1 MKRLAFAVMTGVGF
15 YLHKEWRKRK
25 QLQLSES
32 NLRQSEKLLYSHF
45 KDLVDYGFE
54 LDEKKNKH
62 NYLLTITNRQ
72 NVSFTLNLR
81 PRSNLKCLLIL
92 KEADQ
97 PKMVDMNNFLE
108 ERGYQNFPIRDY
120 KSFDDYL
127 KVLSSRIKSELVE
140 GYKG

>member
-32 NLRQSEKLLYSHF
+32 NLRQSEKELYSHF

-54 LDEKKNKH
+54 LDEKRNKQSYALH
-62 NYLLTITNRQ
+62 ITNRQ
-72 NVSFTLNLR
+72 NVTLILKLR
-81 PRSNLKCLLIL
+81 PSSNLKCLAIL
-92 KEADQ
+92 NEPDQ
-97 PKMVDMNNFLE
+97 PRMVDVNDFLE

-140 GYKG
+140 GYKS